1 MKEGGFTL
9 KLELTTPA
17 VLFTSIS
24 LLISAYTSRF
34 LTLAQLVRQLD
45 SQYRSEPHEVL
56 LKQIKNIQLRINII
70 RYTQVM
76 GGVSFFLCALAT
88 FLIFREQNKLGEFA
102 FGASLVALMISLLL
116 LIIEVQIS
124 VKALNVQLDKYKL
137 NDKDKKS

>member
-1 MKEGGFTL
+1 M

-70 RYTQVM
+70 RYTQIM
-76 GGVSFFLCALAT
+76 GGLSFFLCALAT

-102 FGASLVALMISLLL
+102 FGASLVALMISLFL

-124 VKALNVQLDKYKL
+124 VKALNVQLEKYKAY
-137 NDKDKKS
+137 DKDK

>member
-1 MKEGGFTL
+1 M

-70 RYTQVM
+70 RYTQIM
-76 GGVSFFLCALAT
+76 GGLSFFLCALAT

-124 VKALNVQLDKYKL
+124 VKALNVQLEKYKEY
-137 NDKDKKS
+137 NKDK